1 MIKLIYRLF
10 SLFHVSGVS
19 TVGVGRGVSELQ
31 KLICKARRYTV
42 LMAGYDPGIHLG
54 SSLSVID
61 ILAALYGSGRLKFH
75 VANGA
80 HNRNYFVLSKGHA
93 IHAVYALAAAMG
105 YLTIDEL
112 RETGSLGSRLQNHP
126 EVDTPFVDVPNS
138 GSLGQGISL
147 AVGLALG
154 LRLRGEG
161 GRVYLVVGDGELDEG
176 QSWESFAVASHYGL
190 TNLITIVDL
199 NGVQLDGHS
208 EEVLR
213 KGDLAGRFKSLG
225 FEVFEVDGHDV
236 GQIVSALERAESSQ
250 KPAVIIART
259 VRGRGVPVI
268 EDTAKQRLS
277 RDEALKY
284 AEQVC

>member
-1 MIKLIYRLF
+1 MER
-10 SLFHVSGVS
+10 G
-19 TVGVGRGVSELQ
+19 GVSELDQ
-31 KLICKARRYTV
+31 LVCKARRYVV

-54 SSLSVID
+54 SSLSVMEIV
-61 ILAALYGSGRLKFH
+61 AALYGTGRVKFN
-75 VANGA
+75 VGNGA

-105 YLTIDEL
+105 YLTLDEL

-154 LRLRGEG
+154 LRLKGER

-176 QSWESFAVASHYGL
+176 QSWESFAVAAHY
-190 TNLITIVDL
+190 NLANLVTIVDL

-236 GQIVSALERAESSQ
+236 GQLISALERAEKSER
-250 KPAVIIART
+250 PAVIIAKT
-259 VRGRGVPVI
+259 VRGKGVPAI

-277 RDEALKY
+277 RDDALKY
-284 AEQVC
+284 AGDIC

>member
-1 MIKLIYRLF
+1 VER
-10 SLFHVSGVS
+10 
-19 TVGVGRGVSELQ
+19 RASELEP
-31 KLICKARRYTV
+31 LICKARKYVV

-54 SSLSVID
+54 SSLSVMEIV
-61 ILAALYGSGRLKFH
+61 AALYGTGRVKFNM
-75 VANGA
+75 ANGV

-105 YLTIDEL
+105 YLTLDEL

-126 EVDTPFVDVPNS
+126 EVDTPFVDVANS

-154 LRLRGEG
+154 LKIRGEK

-176 QSWESFAVASHYGL
+176 QSWESFAVAAHYGL
-190 TNLITIVDL
+190 TNLITIVDF

-225 FEVFEVDGHDV
+225 YEVFEVDGHDV
-236 GQIVSALERAESSQ
+236 GQIISALEKAENAGR
-250 KPAVIIART
+250 PAVIIAKT
-259 VRGRGVPVI
+259 VRGRGVAEI

-277 RDEALKY
+277 RDDALRY
-284 AEQVC
+284 AGNIC

>member
-1 MIKLIYRLF
+1 M
-10 SLFHVSGVS
+10 
-19 TVGVGRGVSELQ
+19 GRGVSELEA
-31 KLICKARRYTV
+31 LTCKARRYVV

-54 SSLSVID
+54 SSLSVIE
-61 ILAALYGSGRLKFH
+61 IVAALYGTGRVKFN

-105 YLTIDEL
+105 YLSLDEL

-154 LRLRGEG
+154 MKIMGEK

-176 QSWESFAVASHYGL
+176 QSWESFAVAAHYNL
-190 TNLITIVDL
+190 TNLVTIVDF

-225 FEVFEVDGHDV
+225 FEVIEADGHNI
-236 GQIVSALERAESSQ
+236 GEIIAALEKAERGER
-250 KPAVIIART
+250 PAVIIAKT
-259 VRGRGVPVI
+259 IRGRGIAQI
-268 EDTAKQRLS
+268 EDTAKQRLP

-284 AEQVC
+284 ARDIC